1 MEIFDL
7 DGIKRLFA
15 PSRGILLCVCIHVW
29 TIYKGKSEKVLCESL
44 CQKMREAYKAYFSMP
59 VGYQD
64 KSWAPHFTGISH
76 LQETA
81 ASPDSEEDIGDPDYG
96 FTDVVEERRPY

>member
-1 MEIFDL
+1 
-7 DGIKRLFA
+7 
-15 PSRGILLCVCIHVW
+15 
-29 TIYKGKSEKVLCESL
+29 
-44 CQKMREAYKAYFSMP
+44 MREAYKAYFSMP

-81 ASPDSEEDIGDPDYG
+81 ASPDSEEDIGDPGASAKMWLVYL
-96 FTDVVEERRPY
+96 RL

>member
-1 MEIFDL
+1 M
-7 DGIKRLFA
+7 A
-15 PSRGILLCVCIHVW
+15 SRGCLHPAEAFCYVCASVCGQFIKH
-29 TIYKGKSEKVLCESL
+29 KGKSEKVLCESL

-76 LQETA
+76 LQEKA